1 MSESKSCLKLDHVCK
16 SFARTEIE
24 DVTNALWDIN
34 LEIRAGEFVSIV
46 GPSGCGKST
55 ILRLIAGLIFPTTG
69 SLTLNGQPIAGPD
82 PDRGM
87 VFQKPTLFPW
97 MSVEDNVS
105 FSLRMQKKMAHRQA
119 DVDRLIRMAG
129 LEEFR
134 DSYPHQLSGGMA
146 QRLALIRT
154 MINDPQVFLLDEPLG
169 ALDAFTRMNMQ
180 DELLSMWHHNREQS
194 GQHMMVMVTHDI
206 DEALYM
212 GTRVLVMAPRPGRI
226 REDMAID
233 LDYPRNRTSKK
244 FLEYRTKV
252 LEMLDFGRAEPEAS
266 PSAES

>member
-1 MSESKSCLKLDHVCK
+1 MTAATLKLDRVCK
-16 SFARTEIE
+16 GFART
-24 DVTNALWDIN
+24 DGQGVTTALWDIN
-34 LEIRAGEFVSIV
+34 LEIRSGEFVSVV

-55 ILRLIAGLIFPTTG
+55 ILRLMAGLIFPTRG
-69 SLTLNGQPIAGPD
+69 QLTLNGQAITGPS
-82 PDRGM
+82 PERGM
-87 VFQKPTLFPW
+87 VFQRPTLFPW
-97 MSVEDNVS
+97 MTVQDNVS
-105 FSLRMQKKMAHRQA
+105 FSLRMQKKMAGRQA

-169 ALDAFTRMNMQ
+169 ALDAFTRMTMQ
-180 DELLSMWHHNREQS
+180 DQLLELWRRNRERS
-194 GQHMMVMVTHDI
+194 GQHMMVMVTHDV

-226 REDMAID
+226 RADLAIDMA
-233 LDYPRNRTSKK
+233 YPRNRTSKK
-244 FLEYRTKV
+244 FLDYRSQIM
-252 LEMLDFGRAEPEAS
+252 EMLDFGRTEA
-266 PSAES
+266 